1 MNYGLI
7 LQIILILSGIII
19 LIVDIALLAKRKLAE
34 TISIT
39 WGIIGIVIIV
49 AGIVL
54 RPSGWIVYMSEAGM
68 ILLCILGFCVV
79 YGLFLASIHTSEI
92 IRNQAEMAMNISLL
106 NQEIVELKKEVA
118 DKELE
123 ISNLKGD
130 TKEK

>member
-1 MNYGLI
+1 MNYGLV

-19 LIVDIALLAKRKLAE
+19 LLVDIALLAKRKLAE

-54 RPSGWIVYMSEAGM
+54 RPNGWIVYMSEAGM

-92 IRNQAEMAMNISLL
+92 IRKQAEMAMNISLL

-118 DKELE
+118 DKDHE
-123 ISNLKGD
+123 ISNLKGNS
-130 TKEK
+130 KEK